1 MGLVLLTAW
10 LFRSEGRYRKIGPV
24 TALAFVVAVVGVGL
38 VALSHA
44 VDVDL
49 TKVGEYVANA
59 PYALA
64 GGVGLALSAAGLAS
78 LNSFGFR
85 WAADLARDLPQD
97 EKHDTASL
105 EVFGVVAGLVVC
117 SLLAAPG
124 IALIG
129 FARNEPVVPSSL
141 WWALV
146 GGALISSVATI
157 LWRLGIL
164 MTTDLKIQVIAYFS
178 ALLSLLWLYS
188 LSLVGDVDGGLLF
201 GGAIVIVVANLIVFV
216 EGRQRGESSDSTLAL
231 TKEPKDVHELVAGGE
246 SDDVEFKSTL
256 RVNLH
261 TNKVDKDMEHAS
273 LKTIA
278 AFLNTE
284 GGTLLIGV
292 SDDREPLGLAADNF
306 PNEDRM
312 GLHLTNIVNA
322 HLGRQ
327 AMTSI
332 RLRFEDYIGKRVLVV
347 DCGRSST
354 PVYLKDG
361 NREIFYVRTG
371 PATNELSVSESI
383 EYVNQ
388 RFES

>member
-1 MGLVLLTAW
+1 MRRLKTVRRPPIYPNGAQAISPVAPSP
-10 LFRSEGRYRKIGPV
+10 LFRCP
-24 TALAFVVAVVGVGL
+24 
-38 VALSHA
+38 HA
-44 VDVDL
+44 VHRCPSVDSGL
-49 TKVGEYVANA
+49 AKMGEYVANA

-64 GGVGLALSAAGLAS
+64 GGVGLALGAAVLAS
-78 LNSFGFR
+78 LGSFGFR
-85 WAADLARDLPQD
+85 WCADLAEELPQD
-97 EKHDTASL
+97 GKHDTASL
-105 EVFGVVAGLVVC
+105 EVFGVVIGLVVC

-129 FARNEPVVPSSL
+129 FARNEPVVPSSF
-141 WWALV
+141 WA
-146 GGALISSVATI
+146 ALIGGPLINASANIV
-157 LWRLGIL
+157 WRRGIL
-164 MTTDLKIQVIAYFS
+164 MTTSLKIQVIVYFRPLL
-178 ALLSLLWLYS
+178 ALAWLYL
-188 LSLVGDVDGGLLF
+188 LSLVGAVNGGLLF
-201 GGAIVIVVANLIVFV
+201 GGAVIIVIANLIVWA
-216 EGRQRGESSDSTLAL
+216 EGRQQGAASATVPYQPR
-231 TKEPKDVHELVAGGE
+231 EPKNLYELVAGGE

-261 TNKVDKDMEHAS
+261 TKKVDKDMEHAF

-292 SDDREPLGLAADNF
+292 SDEREPLGLAADNF
-306 PNEDRM
+306 SNEDRM

-332 RLRFEDYIGKRVLVV
+332 RLRFEDYIGKRVLAV
-347 DCGRSST
+347 DCGRSPT

>member
-1 MGLVLLTAW
+1 M
-10 LFRSEGRYRKIGPV
+10 I
-24 TALAFVVAVVGVGL
+24 
-38 VALSHA
+38 
-44 VDVDL
+44 
-49 TKVGEYVANA
+49 
-59 PYALA
+59 
-64 GGVGLALSAAGLAS
+64 
-78 LNSFGFR
+78 
-85 WAADLARDLPQD
+85 
-97 EKHDTASL
+97 
-105 EVFGVVAGLVVC
+105 
-117 SLLAAPG
+117 
-124 IALIG
+124 
-129 FARNEPVVPSSL
+129 
-141 WWALV
+141 
-146 GGALISSVATI
+146 
-157 LWRLGIL
+157 
-164 MTTDLKIQVIAYFS
+164 
-178 ALLSLLWLYS
+178 
-188 LSLVGDVDGGLLF
+188 
-201 GGAIVIVVANLIVFV
+201 ANLIVWA
-216 EGRQRGESSDSTLAL
+216 EGRQHGESSASVRDQPR
-231 TKEPKDVHELVAGGE
+231 EPKNVYELVTGGE

-261 TNKVDKDMEHAS
+261 TKKVDKDMEHAS

-347 DCGRSST
+347 DCGRSPT

-371 PATNELSVSESI
+371 PATSEMSVSESV